1 MTLQKNSITDQGGAW
16 DTGPRM
22 KYYLFGI
29 ALRIRMQQA
38 QANWGLEV
46 K

>member
-29 ALRIRMQQA
+29 ALRIRMQPS
-38 QANWGLEV
+38 V
-46 K
+46 RSP